1 MQPVGAADD
10 SIAMPIDLAEVEIR
24 KTRRSIHHPLHPLEV
39 DWKGTSGSV
48 RLCIAAASLIRIY
61 TNILKK
67 AMLH

>member
-1 MQPVGAADD
+1 MHRYFGATKVLI
-10 SIAMPIDLAEVEIR
+10 S
-24 KTRRSIHHPLHPLEV
+24 PLHPLEV